1 MSPTLPLPSTR
12 PSPPRSLT
20 PPLVTALRASAVA
33 LLLGLPGA
41 GKLLVASQAL
51 SEPASGVE

>member
-12 PSPPRSLT
+12 RSLPRSLT
-20 PPLVTALRASAVA
+20 PPLVTALRASAAA

-41 GKLLVASQAL
+41 GKLFVTSQAL
-51 SEPASGVE
+51 SETASEVE